1 MKKRK
6 VSFLISIIVVMYLM
20 AFTAVVGVF
29 VWSFNRSNT
38 ESSRSVDN
46 YLLDNHSAVLTEG
59 LEINIERRGNEVST
73 YLNQSSLNQSS
84 YTLLYT
90 VAYQNSSCPD
100 YGSGDNVWSEQ
111 ELVGEIIAISP
122 IDERICYVAAED
134 SENFFAYEYAIK
146 NGLDQEVDE
155 LATETLIILLI
166 AFAVNLP
173 FVAYM
178 AYWLVQTKAELKARG
193 ATEIP
198 STWLFIVPVAHI
210 YYIYKYA
217 EGAEKVTKG
226 KVSLIL
232 VFLLYL
238 FTTPFIVM
246 PICQNH
252 YNKTD

>member
-6 VSFLISIIVVMYLM
+6 ISFLISIIVVMFIV
-20 AFTAVVGVF
+20 AFAVMIGIF
-29 VWSFNRSNT
+29 VWSFNQSDT

-46 YLLDNHSAVLTEG
+46 YLADNHSAVLTEG
-59 LEINIERRGNEVST
+59 LEINIERRGNKVSA
-73 YLNQSSLNQSS
+73 SLNQSS

-111 ELVGEIIAISP
+111 ELVGETIAISP
-122 IDERICYVAAED
+122 IDERICYVAAEN
-134 SENFFAYEYAIK
+134 SENFFEYEYAIK

-155 LATETLIILLI
+155 FAAAESENLIILLI
-166 AFAVNLP
+166 ALVINLP

-210 YYIYKYA
+210 YYMYKYA

-238 FTTPFIVM
+238 FTTPFIIM
-246 PICQNH
+246 PICQNY